1 VQGLGPVPHTVT
13 GTPHYMSPEQAHGAA
28 QLDGRTDQYALGVL
42 LYQCLTGR
50 LPYESPSLL
59 ELIHMI
65 DLGTFRPL
73 RELRDDVP
81 PALEQ
86 AVHRAMARH
95 PRDRFPSMGA
105 FGRALLPFASERTRV
120 TYDRDFVDVPTL
132 VANQQLDT
140 ALSAHYVSAATPLGD
155 PFARQDTERPPTA
168 SGVRIRESQ
177 RPVVP
182 AEPTQRVQTDSK
194 KLTYLVSAFVV
205 MAFVFALLAAV
216 LLHRQNAPVAAPV
229 PPAPHSFD
237 VSLGVRPQSA
247 AIELDGL
254 LVGHGRYTGTLA
266 KDGREHALRISAE
279 GHEPRTLTFRDQPPP
294 QAFVELRALAP
305 VPPVEVLPVEPERA
319 EPARAKAAKRRVRD
333 DKAPAEKAPDDIQLS
348 R

>member
-1 VQGLGPVPHTVT
+1 
-13 GTPHYMSPEQAHGAA
+13 
-28 QLDGRTDQYALGVL
+28 
-42 LYQCLTGR
+42 
-50 LPYESPSLL
+50 
-59 ELIHMI
+59 
-65 DLGTFRPL
+65 
-73 RELRDDVP
+73 
-81 PALEQ
+81 
-86 AVHRAMARH
+86 
-95 PRDRFPSMGA
+95 
-105 FGRALLPFASERTRV
+105 
-120 TYDRDFVDVPTL
+120 
-132 VANQQLDT
+132 
-140 ALSAHYVSAATPLGD
+140 VSAATPLGD

-177 RPVVP
+177 RPVA

-229 PPAPHSFD
+229 PLAPHSFD
-237 VSLGVRPQSA
+237 VSLGVRPPSA

-305 VPPVEVLPVEPERA
+305 VLPAEVAPVAPERA
-319 EPARAKAAKRRVRD
+319 EPVRAKAAKRRVRD